1 MKLDT
6 FHSATRIV
14 DEITY
19 LKKVLKCLNECG
31 SENAEIASINGISTY
46 SNPNILSHVRI
57 KPELLKKI
65 ITVVDL
71 EIKSLEDEFY
81 KL

>member
-6 FHSATRIV
+6 FHTATRIM
-14 DEITY
+14 DEIIY

-31 SENAEIASINGISTY
+31 LENAEIASVNGVSIYT
-46 SNPNILSHVRI
+46 NPNIISHVRI
-57 KPELLKKI
+57 KPELLRKI
-65 ITVVDL
+65 ETVVDL